1 MEMGDGFSGIECVIT
16 EPLKFKAALAIGEDA
31 YTSLRCS
38 NKVKEW
44 WNLISAVGGGAA
56 AAQSSVVATTFF
68 APHWLLATFGF
79 GAAVTPV
86 GWVVAAA
93 VVSGGAWYG
102 IQKALGGAVD
112 SRITK
117 VPKFIN
123 TPIDVL
129 AVSLFDLL
137 APLGL
142 KVADADGTVT
152 DDERATIQRYFVR
165 TWGFDERFTKA
176 GIAHLEQHLANFS
189 IEDIARRLAE
199 FKKDS
204 PDCNY
209 EAMSQD
215 ILKFLN
221 QVMEADGRID
231 EAEEMAIESV
241 RAIFSQAGKSALSK
255 RIDSISGSANETFK
269 RTAETISVGLDAA
282 ETRVRSLA
290 KDASMSEVFS
300 RTVSNAAKASEILRN
315 GVESASGAARSAV
328 GSSSSA
334 LRRLAARIKVP
345 PSGDS

>member
-1 MEMGDGFSGIECVIT
+1 MEMDDGFSDIECIIT
-16 EPLKFKAALAIGEDA
+16 EPLKFKVALAIGEDA
-31 YTSLRCS
+31 YTSLRCG
-38 NKVKEW
+38 NKVQEW
-44 WNLISAVGGGAA
+44 WDMIGAIGGGAA
-56 AAQSSVVATTFF
+56 AAQSSLVATTFF

-79 GAAVTPV
+79 GVAVTPV

-102 IQKALGGAVD
+102 IQKVLGGAVD

-152 DDERATIQRYFVR
+152 DDERTTILRYFVR
-165 TWGFDERFTKA
+165 TWGFDERFAKA

-199 FKKDS
+199 FKKNS

-209 EAMSQD
+209 EAMSQN
-215 ILKFLN
+215 ILEFLN
-221 QVMEADGRID
+221 QVMEADGQID
-231 EAEEMAIESV
+231 EAEEMAIGNV
-241 RAIFSQAGKSALSK
+241 RAIFSEAGKSAFSK
-255 RIDSISGSANETFK
+255 RIDSISGSVNETFK
-269 RTAETISVGLDAA
+269 RTAETISFGLDAA

-290 KDASMSEVFS
+290 KDASGSEVFS
-300 RTVSNAAKASEILRN
+300 RTVSNGGKASALMRN
-315 GVESASGAARSAV
+315 GVESASGAARSAF
-328 GSSSSA
+328 GSSSSV

>member
-1 MEMGDGFSGIECVIT
+1 MEMDVGFSGIECVIA

-44 WNLISAVGGGAA
+44 WDLISAIGGGAA
-56 AAQSSVVATTFF
+56 AAQSSIVATTFF

-79 GAAVTPV
+79 GVAVTPV

-102 IQKALGGAVD
+102 IQKVLGGAID
-112 SRITK
+112 SRIIK

-152 DDERATIQRYFVR
+152 DDERAAIWHYFVR
-165 TWGFDERFTKA
+165 TWGFDERFAKA

-189 IEDIARRLAE
+189 IEDTARRLAE
-199 FKKDS
+199 FKKNS

-209 EAMSQD
+209 EAMSQN
-215 ILKFLN
+215 ILEFLN

-231 EAEEMAIESV
+231 EAEEMAIGSV
-241 RAIFSQAGKSALSK
+241 RAIFSEAGENTLLK
-255 RIDSISGSANETFK
+255 RIDSISESAHETFK
-269 RTAETISVGLDAA
+269 RTAETISVGMIAA

-290 KDASMSEVFS
+290 KDASKSDVFS
-300 RTVSNAAKASEILRN
+300 RTVSNAANASEILRN
-315 GVESASGAARSAV
+315 GAESASRAARSAV
-328 GSSSSA
+328 GSSSNA
-334 LRRLAARIKVP
+334 LRHLAARIKVP
-345 PSGDS
+345 PSSDS

>member
-1 MEMGDGFSGIECVIT
+1 MEMDDGFSDIECVISD
-16 EPLKFKAALAIGEDA
+16 PLKFKVALAIGEDA
-31 YTSLRCS
+31 YTSLRCG

-44 WNLISAVGGGAA
+44 WDLIGAIGGGAA

-79 GAAVTPV
+79 GVAVTPV

-102 IQKALGGAVD
+102 IQKALDGAVD

-142 KVADADGTVT
+142 KVADAGGTVT
-152 DDERATIQRYFVR
+152 DDERATILRYFVG
-165 TWGFDERFTKA
+165 TWGFDERFA
-176 GIAHLEQHLANFS
+176 SLGIAHLEQNLANFS
-189 IEDIARRLAE
+189 IKDIARQLAE
-199 FKKDS
+199 FKKNS

-209 EAMSQD
+209 EAMSQN
-215 ILKFLN
+215 ILEFLN

-241 RAIFSQAGKSALSK
+241 RTIFSETGKSAFSK
-255 RIDSISGSANETFK
+255 RVNSVSVSVNETVK

-290 KDASMSEVFS
+290 KDASGSAVFS
-300 RTVSNAAKASEILRN
+300 RTVSNASKVSEIMRN

-328 GSSSSA
+328 ESSSSA
-334 LRRLAARIKVP
+334 LKRLAVRVKVSP
-345 PSGDS
+345 PGDS

>member
-1 MEMGDGFSGIECVIT
+1 MENDHDFSGIECIIA
-16 EPLKFKAALAIGEDA
+16 EPLKFKVALAIGEDA
-31 YTSLRCS
+31 YASLRCS
-38 NKVKEW
+38 NKVSEW
-44 WNLISAVGGGAA
+44 WDLIGAIGGGAA
-56 AAQSSVVATTFF
+56 AAQSSVVAATFF
-68 APHWLLATFGF
+68 APQGLLAIFGF
-79 GAAVTPV
+79 GVAVTPV

-102 IQKALGGAVD
+102 MQKVLSGAVD
-112 SRITK
+112 SRIIK

-152 DDERATIQRYFVR
+152 DDERATILRYFVK
-165 TWGFDERFTKA
+165 TWGFDERFAKA
-176 GIAHLEQHLANFS
+176 GIAHLEHHLANFS

-199 FKKDS
+199 FKKSS

-209 EAMSQD
+209 EAMSQN
-215 ILKFLN
+215 ILEFLN

-241 RAIFSQAGKSALSK
+241 RAIFSDAGKSAFSK
-255 RIDSISGSANETFK
+255 RIDSISGSVNETFK
-269 RTAETISVGLDAA
+269 RTAETIAVSIDAA
-282 ETRVRSLA
+282 ETRARSLA
-290 KDASMSEVFS
+290 KDASESEVFS
-300 RTVSNAAKASEILRN
+300 RTVSTAGRAGDILRS
-315 GVESASGAARSAV
+315 GVESASGVARSAV

-334 LRRLAARIKVP
+334 LRRLAARMKRP
-345 PSGDS
+345 PSSGS